1 MYVFY
6 ILKNMLNKQFNVLLI
21 SVKEYVCALLIMS
34 ETLYKDLLFMHFDV
48 CLMFSHLSFPQS
60 G

>member
-6 ILKNMLNKQFNVLLI
+6 ILKNILNKQFKVLLI
-21 SVKEYVCALLIMS
+21 SIKEYVCAWLIMS
-34 ETLYKDLLFMHFDV
+34 ETLYKGLLIMHFDV
-48 CLMFSHLSFPQS
+48 CLMFSYLNFPQF